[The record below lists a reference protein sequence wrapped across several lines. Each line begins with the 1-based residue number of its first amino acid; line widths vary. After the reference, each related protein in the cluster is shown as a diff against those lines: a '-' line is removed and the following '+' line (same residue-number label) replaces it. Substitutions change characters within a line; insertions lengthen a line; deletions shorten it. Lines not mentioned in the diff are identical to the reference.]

1 MTHELAL
8 LVLTAGGIGFFHTL
22 LGPDHYLPF
31 IVLSRARGWSRRK
44 TAGVTLL
51 CGIGHVLSS
60 VLLGMV
66 GIATGVAV
74 GHLEAVESWRGNLA
88 AWALITVG
96 LVYGAWGLHRALRR
110 KGHSHFHFPG
120 TRRMHEL
127 QHLSQHHPERL
138 AEAEAS
144 GRVQLTPWVL
154 FIVFALGPCE
164 PLIPILMYPAAA
176 ASWGG
181 VALVAARLLAGHPD
195 RHAGRRVARPPRPR
209 PRPPRPPRTLQPR
222 PRRPRHLLER
232 RGDPAARAVG
242 KVREPL

>member
-8 LVLTAGGIGFFHTL
+8 LVLTAAGIGFFHTL

-31 IVLSRARGWSRRK
+31 IVLSRARGWSPRK

-120 TRRMHEL
+120 TRRLHEL

-144 GRVQLTPWVL
+144 GRVRLTPWVL

-181 VALVAARLLAGHPD
+181 VALVAAVFSLATLTAMQGAVWLGRRGLDLVPLGRLERYSHALAGL
-195 RHAGRRVARPPRPR
+195 AIFLSGAAI
-209 PRPPRPPRTLQPR
+209 Q
-222 PRRPRHLLER
+222 LL
-232 RGDPAARAVG
+232 G
-242 KVREPL
+242 L